1 MTRRRV
7 ALLLAPGY
15 EELEAVTVVD
25 ILRRANIQCD
35 IVGTREGVIP
45 SARNVKILPDKSVDD
60 IMEDT
65 YDLIVL
71 PGGIDGTENLARD
84 QRVVALL
91 TRHLKLGKRL
101 GAICAA
107 PTVLERHDL
116 VTGKTITC
124 HPVSRDAIK
133 KARISDDRVVKD
145 GLVITS
151 QGPGTAMDFAL
162 SLVEIL
168 AGKEKVKEL
177 KKGLLVE

>member
-25 ILRRANIQCD
+25 ILRRADIQCD
-35 IVGTREGVIP
+35 IVGTREGAIP

-91 TRHLKLGKRL
+91 TRHLEQGKRL

-124 HPVSRDAIK
+124 HPESRDAIK

-151 QGPGTAMDFAL
+151 QGPGTAMEFAL
-162 SLVEIL
+162 SLVETL
-168 AGKEKVKEL
+168 AGKDKVEEL
-177 KKGLLVE
+177 KKGLLV